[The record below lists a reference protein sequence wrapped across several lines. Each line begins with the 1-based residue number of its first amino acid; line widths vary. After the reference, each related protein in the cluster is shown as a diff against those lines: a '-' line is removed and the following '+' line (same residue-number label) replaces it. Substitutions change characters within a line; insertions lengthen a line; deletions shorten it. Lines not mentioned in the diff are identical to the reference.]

1 MRGLGSSRGER
12 PSLQLDRVNFLM
24 KPMEIPWV
32 PGHLESPEFAPSWKI
47 GSWQRPIQREVAR
60 VEGWPRP
67 IRRVGGELLLPLRW
81 SSPAGVHL
89 SFDRRESWRH
99 RLLLFQD

>member
-1 MRGLGSSRGER
+1 
-12 PSLQLDRVNFLM
+12 
-24 KPMEIPWV
+24 
-32 PGHLESPEFAPSWKI
+32 
-47 GSWQRPIQREVAR
+47 VAR

-89 SFDRRESWRH
+89 RFDRRESWRH